1 MKSSLYMRLTAAAL
15 LGCALPL
22 RAQLSESFGGNI
34 VLGRPTDRS
43 INARLMS
50 SAISN
55 AGQTSAAASVMVAAV
70 APGLFSANATGKG
83 VAAALAVRITGGG
96 AQQAIPVFQCGP
108 AAGGCSA
115 VAIDLG
121 SDSEQVILSI
131 FGTGMRGKT
140 RQATATVG
148 GIAVNVAG
156 PVPQSQFAGLD
167 QVNLGPLP
175 RSLSGRGEVAVVLD
189 VDAKLSNAVTV
200 SIR

>member
-1 MKSSLYMRLTAAAL
+1 VKDSAGAERAA
-15 LGCALPL
+15 
-22 RAQLSESFGGNI
+22 Q
-34 VLGRPTDRS
+34 VL
-43 INARLMS
+43 A
-50 SAISN
+50 
-55 AGQTSAAASVMVAAV
+55 TSAAQINFLVPPATSTGQATVAISKAGSVFAAGSVIVETV

-83 VAAALAVRITGGG
+83 VAAALAVRITGDG

-108 AAGGCSA
+108 AAGSCSA
-115 VAIDLG
+115 VQIDLG
-121 SDSEQVILSI
+121 SASEQVILSL
-131 FGTGMRGKT
+131 FGTGMRGMT

-148 GIAVNVAG
+148 GIAVSVAG

-189 VDAKLSNAVTV
+189 VDAKLSNVVSV